1 MTAVR
6 ARKRKEPVTVV
17 CVGAT
22 ATWSSDVVWQSF
34 IELGIKRMRDVRTGL
49 PQTRS
54 VDVGGAA
61 VHLGRKGIQVLIR
74 SGNPSVYPQVTPQQG
89 LW

>member
-1 MTAVR
+1 MTVHK
-6 ARKRKEPVTVV
+6 ARKRQGPVTVV

-49 PQTRS
+49 PQTRT
-54 VDVGGAA
+54 VDVGDAA

-74 SGNPSVYPQVTPQQG
+74 SGNPPVYPEVIPQQA